1 MMFGVPVVAVVI
13 VCYLFTPVNPNNYL
27 AEINHK
33 LHLLDSVEGRRMIFV
48 GGSNVAFGVDSHA
61 IADSLGMKVINT
73 GLHAGLGLKYQ
84 LESVVGNLKEGDV
97 LVIMPEYEQFYDCFW
112 GVGETLG
119 AAIKYSGFR
128 GASNLSIKQWMGVLS
143 AMPSVAYSDY
153 KIKNRVDYR
162 YTSLNF
168 NSLGDE
174 VAHRGKQR
182 CDKVTINP
190 IAGEIDEDAV
200 DFVAGVLRDV
210 KAGGEDCGALQSV
223 IGEGYAV

>member
-1 MMFGVPVVAVVI
+1 MKKFLINCMMFGVPVVAVVI
-13 VCYLFTPVNPNNYL
+13 LCYLFAPVNPNNYL

-128 GASNLSIKQWMGVLS
+128 GGWV
-143 AMPSVAYSDY
+143 Y
-153 KIKNRVDYR
+153 
-162 YTSLNF
+162 
-168 NSLGDE
+168 
-174 VAHRGKQR
+174 
-182 CDKVTINP
+182 
-190 IAGEIDEDAV
+190 
-200 DFVAGVLRDV
+200 
-210 KAGGEDCGALQSV
+210 
-223 IGEGYAV
+223 